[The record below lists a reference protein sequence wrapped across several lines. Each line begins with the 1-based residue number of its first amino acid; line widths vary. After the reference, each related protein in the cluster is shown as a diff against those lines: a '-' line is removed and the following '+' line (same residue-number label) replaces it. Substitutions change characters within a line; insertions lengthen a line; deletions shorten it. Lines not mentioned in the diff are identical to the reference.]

1 MEDHYAIVHSE
12 GQAYH
17 MHLRSQ
23 VILVYLSVA
32 ALVFALAMPAQP
44 DSSWFDPA
52 KMMPTSAVRAGM
64 KGTART
70 VFSGV
75 DIEEFNIEVL
85 GVLPK
90 FQEGSDVI
98 LIRILDGPVVEQEMG
113 IFSGMSGTPVYIGG
127 RLIGAIAFT
136 WAFEKQPI
144 AGVTPIESMLRAF
157 EKQDS
162 HREEDSSA
170 VAHRPDRTV
179 ALAGHKVTGAR
190 VVSTQFD
197 RAFVDAHTLALRPV
211 TTPIFCAGFGDKTVQ
226 HLADFFGGYGIEAI
240 AGPGNMRREIDTELQ
255 PGAAM
260 GVQFVSGDFDIN
272 SVGTVTHRDGD
283 RLLAFG
289 HPLMK
294 LGQTQLPLT
303 TAWVHQVIA
312 KMDFSFRMASG
323 ITPVGTLAQDTAWS
337 IAGQLG
343 SLPETIPATFE

>member
-1 MEDHYAIVHSE
+1 MAI
-12 GQAYH
+12 
-17 MHLRSQ
+17 RSSI
-23 VILVYLSVA
+23 VSTGLAVSVVALLSAVPSWSA
-32 ALVFALAMPAQP
+32 
-44 DSSWFDPA
+44 SSWFDAA
-52 KMMPTSAVRAGM
+52 KMMRTSAVRAGM

-98 LIRILDGPVVEQEMG
+98 LIRILDGPVVEEELG
-113 IFSGMSGTPVYIGG
+113 IFSGMSGSPVYIGG

-144 AGVTPIESMLRAF
+144 AGVTSIESMLRAF

-162 HREEDSSA
+162 TTGEKSA
-170 VAHRPDRTV
+170 AAWQHPDRTV
-179 ALAGHKVTGAR
+179 ALAGHKLTGVR

-197 RAFVDAHTLALRPV
+197 RAFVDDNTLALRPV
-211 TTPIFCAGFGDKTVQ
+211 TTPIFCAGFGDKTIR

-272 SVGTVTHRDGD
+272 SVGTVTYRDGD

-303 TAWVHQVIA
+303 TAWVHQVVA

-323 ITPVGTLAQDTAWS
+323 ISPVGTLTQDTAWS

-343 SLPETIPATFE
+343 